1 MLASDLAARVHGGVL
16 ALVDSR
22 AGPLLDDL
30 VGGGVA
36 RNLGAER
43 HFLTRRGTRRKCDTW
58 ATDDAFTAKK
68 AGGSVFFGSS
78 DAGVVRWDKPLP
90 FPTPLHAQPDLSV
103 GQSWMLWNNIWNTV
117 SL

>member
-1 MLASDLAARVHGGVL
+1 M
-16 ALVDSR
+16 
-22 AGPLLDDL
+22 P
-30 VGGGVA
+30 
-36 RNLGAER
+36 
-43 HFLTRRGTRRKCDTW
+43 
-58 ATDDAFTAKK
+58 K

-117 SL
+117 SSMPASSSLPVLVPAARLTVVACALQNYPDWLPFDGVAANLLYRFTIKL